1 MVGYVLVGAGARG
14 KDAYGRWIARNAAKA
29 RLLAVAEPREARR
42 EQCSAQHR
50 IPASLQF
57 TDWRQLFARGK
68 LAEACI
74 VATQDHDHVEPALA
88 AMAAGY
94 HVLLEKPM
102 ALSEADCRTL
112 VAASETAGV
121 MLRICHVLRSTGFF
135 TAVKGAVDSG
145 MLGQVATIR
154 HSENVSYWHYAHSY
168 VRGNWRNTAEAS
180 PMILAKSCHDL
191 DILCWIAGAR
201 PRAVQSFGSQEYFR
215 KDRAPSGAPER
226 CTDGCPHQEGC
237 PWYAPRLYIHGTP
250 VLKNVGLSRGSF
262 LGLLARFFGTEPL
275 DRLWDWKEWPASTI
289 SDDLSRAARLQ
300 ALRTG
305 PYGRCVY
312 RCDNDVVD
320 RQVVSLQ
327 FDNGI
332 AATFTLHGHSYHEGR
347 QIRIDGSAGS
357 LEGEFGLAGEEL
369 VYFNHRRGGRKLL
382 WRSRNPFKGH
392 GGGDERL
399 MEDFNTQVAALAGGA
414 ATGAPG
420 ASMESAK
427 GSARAAL
434 QSHLVCFAAER
445 SRREGRVIVM
455 EEEGADR

>member
-14 KDAYGRWIARNAAKA
+14 KDAYGRWIARNRAQAK
-29 RLLAVAEPREARR
+29 LLAVAEPRDTRR
-42 EQCSAQHR
+42 EQCAAQHG
-50 IPASLQF
+50 IPKSMRFA
-57 TDWRQLFARGK
+57 DWRELFARGK
-68 LAEACI
+68 LADACI

-102 ALSEADCRTL
+102 APTEAECRGLVEASEAT
-112 VAASETAGV
+112 GV
-121 MLRICHVLRSTGFF
+121 TLRICHVLRYTRFF
-135 TAVKGAVDSG
+135 SAIKTAVESG
-145 MLGQVATIR
+145 MLGQIATIR

-180 PMILAKSCHDL
+180 PLILAKSCHDL
-191 DILCWIAGAR
+191 DILCWIAGAP

-215 KDRAPSGAPER
+215 ADKAPSGAPLR

-237 PWYAPRLYIHGTP
+237 PWYAPRMYVNGTP

-262 LGLLARFFGTEPL
+262 LGLLARFFGTEPF
-275 DRLWDWKEWPASTI
+275 DRLWDWKEWPAATI
-289 SDDLSRAARLQ
+289 SDDLSRGARLE

-320 RQVVSLQ
+320 RQVVSMQ
-327 FDNGI
+327 FDSGVV
-332 AATFTLHGHSYHEGR
+332 ATFTLHGHSYHEGR

-369 VYFNHRRGGRKLL
+369 TFFDHRRGGRKVL

-399 MEDFNTQVAALAGGA
+399 MEDFTAQIGSAPRGAGV
-414 ATGAPG
+414 PG
-420 ASMESAK
+420 AR

-434 QSHLVCFAAER
+434 QSHLLCFAAER

-455 EEEGADR
+455 DGEGAYR